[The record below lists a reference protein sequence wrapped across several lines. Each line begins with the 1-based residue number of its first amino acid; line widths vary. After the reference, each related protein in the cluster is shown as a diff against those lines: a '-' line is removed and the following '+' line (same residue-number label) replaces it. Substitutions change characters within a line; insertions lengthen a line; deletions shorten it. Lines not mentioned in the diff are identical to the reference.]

1 VSRARHKTMAR
12 MIAIWVLALL
22 ASAIA
27 PTGAQ
32 ENYDSANFMLPQCK
46 RFLALAGTGKAS
58 FAEGVCA
65 GSITA
70 FAFVGRSLNN
80 RFCFPEGVTNRQMVQ
95 VVVTYIEARPA
106 RMHEDWRDLAL
117 EALREA
123 WPCR

>member
-1 VSRARHKTMAR
+1 
-12 MIAIWVLALL
+12 
-22 ASAIA
+22 
-27 PTGAQ
+27 
-32 ENYDSANFMLPQCK
+32 MLPQCK
-46 RFLALAGTGKAS
+46 RFLALSGTGKMG

-70 FAFVGRSLNN
+70 LNFVGRSLRNS
-80 RFCFPEGVTNRQMVQ
+80 FCFPEGATQGQMVQ

-106 RMHEDWRDLAL
+106 RMHEAWRDLAL